1 MLDSPSQQE
10 AIEAVLA
17 VFDGARPLCVADIG
31 SQSGWLHQASADP
44 RNLYLSG
51 PMGQAPSVALG
62 VALARP
68 DDEVVAFCGDGAL
81 AMNLTALVTIADQA
95 PKNLTVVLLDNDV
108 YAYTKSVPTPSRAV
122 DWQALGAGCFGP
134 DRSFDSVEAFQSARQ
149 GGEGP
154 FFLAL
159 ALESDGTLPPGTG
172 LTPEEIK
179 ARFAAAL
186 AEA

>member
-1 MLDSPSQQE
+1 MVNNPSQKD
-10 AIEAVLA
+10 AIGQVLA
-17 VFDGARPLCVADIG
+17 AFEGARPLCVADIG
-31 SQSGWLHQASADP
+31 SQSGWLHQADNDP

-68 DDEVVAFCGDGAL
+68 DDDVVAFCGDGAL

-108 YAYTKSVPTPSRAV
+108 YEYTKAVPTPSRAL
-122 DWQALGAGCFGP
+122 DWKALGASCFGP
-134 DRSFDSVEAFQSARQ
+134 ARSFDSVEAFAKRDGQ
-149 GGEGP
+149 GP

-159 ALESDGTLPPGTG
+159 KIDAGGALPPGTG
-172 LTPEEIK
+172 LTPEQIK
-179 ARFAAAL
+179 ARFAEAL
-186 AEA
+186 AIT